1 MNVTAL
7 LLLAALAALDGQA
20 RVIDG
25 DTLVVSGQHI
35 RLGGIDAPETKQ
47 VCQRDGDWRCGL
59 AATEALKALI
69 GTSAVRCKGSTKDR
83 YKRLIATCWVGSVNL
98 NEDMV
103 RSGWAVAYRRYSI
116 TYVPAE
122 DEARGNKTGVWA
134 SVFVLPWEWRW
145 KGR

>member
-1 MNVTAL
+1 MTVTAL
-7 LLLAALAALDGQA
+7 LLLAALSTLDGQA

-35 RLGGIDAPETKQ
+35 RLDGIDAPETKQ

-83 YKRLIATCWVGSVNL
+83 YKRLIATCWVGSTNL
-98 NEDMV
+98 NQDMV

-122 DEARGNKTGVWA
+122 DEARGNKEGLW
-134 SVFVLPWEWRW
+134 SSEFQMPWER
-145 KGR
+145 RVRF